1 MKRKILSLLLCAA
14 MVTTIL
20 GGCAAG
26 NQTTSSEESTNT
38 TQSTQTE
45 DSAPESE
52 EVTVK
57 TATTDDVKAALE
69 DENSIVLDARIS
81 DAYNGW
87 QIDGAAR
94 GGHIKGAESFSAD
107 WLTCDY
113 DEEGNLEGES
123 REEVL
128 KGYLENKKLT
138 EDKNVIIYDTNGTD
152 AAAVADYLI
161 SKGIKNVSTYD
172 ANEWINDDTLEME
185 SYPNYDLLLPAS
197 LVHEIVNGNV
207 PEDFTDAERIVVV
220 DVRWGDNEASGY
232 LDGHVPTSVHINTDS
247 FEPPKVYVD
256 GIEEWRLADDETL
269 VQLLLDNGI
278 TANDCVIATGPEPL
292 AASRFAVIC
301 QYLGVKDVRVMNGGL
316 TTWNYAGYDLE
327 TQANE
332 PQKET
337 DFGISA
343 PANPDLIDTI
353 DEVKQLLTQ
362 DNFTLVDNRTWEE
375 FIGESTGY
383 SYHSI
388 AGRIEGAVFGYA
400 GKNNSSS
407 MSYYRNLDKTMR
419 SADEILAMWD
429 ECGIDT
435 NNHLSFMCGSGWR
448 AAEVLWDAQVM
459 GLTDVSLYSDGWIA
473 WSNEGNPYITGDPA
487 QK

>member
-45 DSAPESE
+45 DSALESE

-128 KGYLENKKLT
+128 NGYLENKKLT

-161 SKGIKNVSTYD
+161 SKGIKMSPP
-172 ANEWINDDTLEME
+172 MMQ
-185 SYPNYDLLLPAS
+185 
-197 LVHEIVNGNV
+197 
-207 PEDFTDAERIVVV
+207 
-220 DVRWGDNEASGY
+220 
-232 LDGHVPTSVHINTDS
+232 TS
-247 FEPPKVYVD
+247 
-256 GIEEWRLADDETL
+256 
-269 VQLLLDNGI
+269 
-278 TANDCVIATGPEPL
+278 
-292 AASRFAVIC
+292 
-301 QYLGVKDVRVMNGGL
+301 GL
-316 TTWNYAGYDLE
+316 TTTPLKWNPIQ
-327 TQANE
+327 TMICCFQ
-332 PQKET
+332 
-337 DFGISA
+337 
-343 PANPDLIDTI
+343 PAW
-353 DEVKQLLTQ
+353 
-362 DNFTLVDNRTWEE
+362 FTKL
-375 FIGESTGY
+375 ST
-383 SYHSI
+383 
-388 AGRIEGAVFGYA
+388 
-400 GKNNSSS
+400 
-407 MSYYRNLDKTMR
+407 
-419 SADEILAMWD
+419 AMFRRASPM
-429 ECGIDT
+429 
-435 NNHLSFMCGSGWR
+435 LS
-448 AAEVLWDAQVM
+448 EL
-459 GLTDVSLYSDGWIA
+459 SL
-473 WSNEGNPYITGDPA
+473 
-487 QK
+487 

>member
-185 SYPNYDLLLPAS
+185 SYPN
-197 LVHEIVNGNV
+197 
-207 PEDFTDAERIVVV
+207 
-220 DVRWGDNEASGY
+220 
-232 LDGHVPTSVHINTDS
+232 
-247 FEPPKVYVD
+247 
-256 GIEEWRLADDETL
+256 
-269 VQLLLDNGI
+269 
-278 TANDCVIATGPEPL
+278 
-292 AASRFAVIC
+292 
-301 QYLGVKDVRVMNGGL
+301 
-316 TTWNYAGYDLE
+316 
-327 TQANE
+327 
-332 PQKET
+332 
-337 DFGISA
+337 
-343 PANPDLIDTI
+343 
-353 DEVKQLLTQ
+353 
-362 DNFTLVDNRTWEE
+362 
-375 FIGESTGY
+375 
-383 SYHSI
+383 
-388 AGRIEGAVFGYA
+388 
-400 GKNNSSS
+400 
-407 MSYYRNLDKTMR
+407 
-419 SADEILAMWD
+419 
-429 ECGIDT
+429 
-435 NNHLSFMCGSGWR
+435 
-448 AAEVLWDAQVM
+448 
-459 GLTDVSLYSDGWIA
+459 
-473 WSNEGNPYITGDPA
+473 
-487 QK
+487 

>member
-1 MKRKILSLLLCAA
+1 MDEIEVKRLFMKRKILSLLLCAA

-69 DENSIVLDARIS
+69 DDNSIVLDARIS

-87 QIDGAAR
+87 QIDGAAC

-128 KGYLENKKLT
+128 NGYLENKKLT

-161 SKGIKNVSTYD
+161 SKGIKNVSTYA

-207 PEDFTDAERIVVV
+207 PEGFTDAERIVVV

-256 GIEEWRLADDETL
+256 GIEE
-269 VQLLLDNGI
+269 
-278 TANDCVIATGPEPL
+278 
-292 AASRFAVIC
+292 
-301 QYLGVKDVRVMNGGL
+301 
-316 TTWNYAGYDLE
+316 
-327 TQANE
+327 
-332 PQKET
+332 
-337 DFGISA
+337 
-343 PANPDLIDTI
+343 
-353 DEVKQLLTQ
+353 
-362 DNFTLVDNRTWEE
+362 
-375 FIGESTGY
+375 
-383 SYHSI
+383 
-388 AGRIEGAVFGYA
+388 
-400 GKNNSSS
+400 
-407 MSYYRNLDKTMR
+407 
-419 SADEILAMWD
+419 
-429 ECGIDT
+429 
-435 NNHLSFMCGSGWR
+435 
-448 AAEVLWDAQVM
+448 
-459 GLTDVSLYSDGWIA
+459 
-473 WSNEGNPYITGDPA
+473 
-487 QK
+487 